1 MMFLTFDF
9 SLALTVGKPKEFE
22 VDVEDAGGKSDLKVT
37 VTSPSGKKVPLE
49 EESGVLP
56 KCRKLK
62 FTPEEEGL

>member
-1 MMFLTFDF
+1 M
-9 SLALTVGKPKEFE
+9 
-22 VDVEDAGGKSDLKVT
+22 EDAGGKSDLKVT